1 MNGRFQRLVSEV
13 GTSKTFAHPASAMR
27 EPRNGGGRQQTWQC
41 KYILLQMKQRIEEVL
56 FG

>member
-1 MNGRFQRLVSEV
+1 
-13 GTSKTFAHPASAMR
+13 MR

-41 KYILLQMKQRIEEVL
+41 KYILLQMKQRIDEVL